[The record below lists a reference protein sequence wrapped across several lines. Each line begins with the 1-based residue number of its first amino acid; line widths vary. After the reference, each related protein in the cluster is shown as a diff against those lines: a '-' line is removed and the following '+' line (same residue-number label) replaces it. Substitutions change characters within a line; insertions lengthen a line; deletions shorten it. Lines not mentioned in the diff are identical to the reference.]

1 MMDYQFVDGT
11 RLSSV
16 VEALIFASPDPIPA
30 DHLLAILTEGDEALS
45 LESSMVER
53 MIEQL
58 NQRYEETGLSFRIVK
73 VGGGFSFATRR
84 RYHRWLS
91 IFQHE
96 NAYRRLSQSAIEAL
110 AIVAYRQPVTK
121 PEIDQIRGVD
131 SGYIV
136 RQLMEKEL
144 IKVSGRAD
152 SPGKPLLYRTTDQFL
167 QHFGINHVE
176 ELPRPREIDEI
187 LKDDDMADHRKLLME
202 RQMELDEEGAE
213 QWMNL
218 FLKRRTESDGE
229 QGEIDERDRDNREG
243 KEDETGATKK
253 PATGASPPTGSAIDD
268 GLENTPGRVGSED
281 SHKLHSDD
289 GGEEAPS
296 GERGD
301 GSSGGPKETGED
313 GTSGES
319 GRSGRGSSKTD
330 RGTDV

>member
-30 DHLLAILTEGDEALS
+30 EHLLAILTEGEEAFS
-45 LESSMVER
+45 LEVSMVEQ

-58 NQRYEETGLSFRIVK
+58 NNRYEETGLSFRIVK

-84 RYHRWLS
+84 RFHRWLS

-136 RQLMEKEL
+136 RQLLEKEL
-144 IKVSGRAD
+144 INVSGRAD

-167 QHFGINHVE
+167 RHFGINSVE
-176 ELPRPREIDEI
+176 ELPRPREIDDI

-229 QGEIDERDRDNREG
+229 QGEIDEQDRSDRERDGEEREG
-243 KEDETGATKK
+243 QGS
-253 PATGASPPTGSAIDD
+253 ASGTPSPGGSAIDD
-268 GLENTPGRVGSED
+268 GVEDASKRGGTED
-281 SHKLHSDD
+281 SSEFDSGD
-289 GGEEAPS
+289 GEAPS
-296 GERGD
+296 TGERRDGESD
-301 GSSGGPKETGED
+301 RPRETGEAGSSGETGKPKR
-313 GTSGES
+313 GSGET
-319 GRSGRGSSKTD
+319 GRDS
-330 RGTDV
+330 DV